1 MNSSQNDAI
10 KTCCEKCKN
19 KFGNE
24 EMEKVNPDALRRMN
38 ARMGKTTSTNQIR
51 FLGLQKSKNPMKKWD
66 ANFILPNG
74 KQKLV
79 SFGAAGMRDFTLSPR
94 RNQPEKD
101 EALKARRAYI
111 SRHSGMGENWRDPLS
126 AGALSRWLL
135 WEFPTLEE
143 AEREYRKRFRL
154 L

>member
-1 MNSSQNDAI
+1 MNDAI
-10 KTCCEKCKN
+10 KACCEKC
-19 KFGNE
+19 
-24 EMEKVNPDALRRMN
+24 EKKYGDQDIEYINPDALRRMN

-51 FLGLQKSKNPMKKWD
+51 FLGLQKSRNPMKKWD

-94 RNQPEKD
+94 RNEAEKQA
-101 EALKARRAYI
+101 ALKVRRAYI
-111 SRHSGMGENWRDPLS
+111 SRHSGMGENWKDPLT

-135 WEFPTLEE
+135 WEYPTLEE
-143 AEREYRKRFRL
+143 AEREYKKRFHL